1 MKYIKH
7 WIINILLLNLVMG
20 VFAVQAQQTDTLK
33 DTSLSDPN
41 LIYLTVEEMPEF
53 PGGNER
59 LFQFIQSNLQYPEYA
74 KKNNIQGVVY
84 VDFVVNNAGVVS
96 DIKIRRGVQKT
107 LDEEAIRVVS
117 LLPKYKPG
125 YQNGRPV
132 SVQYTLPIRFVLGK
146 TSPDQEGKN

>member
-1 MKYIKH
+1 
-7 WIINILLLNLVMG
+7 
-20 VFAVQAQQTDTLK
+20 
-33 DTSLSDPN
+33 
-41 LIYLTVEEMPEF
+41 
-53 PGGNER
+53 
-59 LFQFIQSNLQYPEYA
+59 
-74 KKNNIQGVVY
+74 
-84 VDFVVNNAGVVS
+84 VNNAGVVS